1 MEEIKKNHSK
11 WLHIR
16 LTEDEYNIIHKK
28 YQSSTCRKL
37 SEYARRVLLDKTI
50 TVYVRNQSLDDFM
63 TEMIRLR
70 NDLNSIGSNINGAIK
85 KLYTLQKT
93 DELKSWLMLFE
104 TTRKIWLEKT
114 ENIKQKIAQI
124 SDQWLQ

>member
-1 MEEIKKNHSK
+1 MAEIKKNHSK

-16 LTEDEYNIIHKK
+16 LTEDEYSIIHKK

-70 NDLNSIGSNINGAIK
+70 NDLNSIGSNINGAVK
-85 KLYTLQKT
+85 KLYILQKT

-124 SDQWLQ
+124 SDLWLQ